1 MFVTQTTKPSA
12 RLLHIRPEVCS
23 RADEVSAWIGDAGF
37 GVEARA
43 DVYGGLAALGRMTR
57 AKVAVV
63 SVDVLEGLEFE
74 FFGLAA
80 RLKPE
85 IVVLVYGR
93 AASDVKLEQ
102 AIARGA
108 AERATPFALR
118 TLAARFSE
126 IDGTA
131 IGIVDEDAAVDEEEV
146 EEAIADEVDEHE
158 AADLNEVVAEEP
170 ADDASEAHA
179 IADEP
184 LVVEAVGPFV
194 EEVFDESEEDEA
206 GEIEVEE
213 PDTTNEAHQE
223 DDEPASPARVPWVKA
238 SDEPERRPPMRTP
251 PKAPE
256 GQLPP
261 RLHPVPV
268 PRSEDDMPRGSS
280 EERESLLSPE
290 ELAALLGDEFEIFA
304 SRKSRRE
311 RGGS

>member
-12 RLLHIRPEVCS
+12 RLLHIRPEACS

-37 GVEARA
+37 GVEVRA
-43 DVYGGLAALGRMTR
+43 DVYSGLAALGRMAR

-63 SVDVLEGLEFE
+63 SVDVLDGLEFE

-126 IDGTA
+126 IDGEA
-131 IGIVDEDAAVDEEEV
+131 IGIVDEDATADEEV
-146 EEAIADEVDEHE
+146 EEEIADEVEE
-158 AADLNEVVAEEP
+158 YAVTEMGEVVENF
-170 ADDASEAHA
+170 ADDASEAQA
-179 IADEP
+179 IAEEP
-184 LVVEAVGPFV
+184 LAVEAAGPFV
-194 EEVFDESEEDEA
+194 EEVFDESDESESS
-206 GEIEVEE
+206 EIEVEE
-213 PDTTNEAHQE
+213 FDATNEVTQE
-223 DDEPASPARVPWVKA
+223 DEPTSPARVPWVKA
-238 SDEPERRPPMRTP
+238 SDEPERKPPMRTP

>member
-1 MFVTQTTKPSA
+1 MLVTQTTKSTA

-23 RADEVSAWIGDAGF
+23 RAD
-37 GVEARA
+37 
-43 DVYGGLAALGRMTR
+43 VYSGLAALGRMTR

-93 AASDVKLEQ
+93 AASDVKLDK

-126 IDGTA
+126 IDGAA
-131 IGIVDEDAAVDEEEV
+131 IGIVDDDATADEEVEVSDDVEEYAAAEMGEVVEDSAVDEG
-146 EEAIADEVDEHE
+146 EAQAIDE
-158 AADLNEVVAEEP
+158 
-170 ADDASEAHA
+170 
-179 IADEP
+179 EP
-184 LVVEAVGPFV
+184 LVVEVAGPFV
-194 EEVFDESEEDEA
+194 EEVFDESDESESS
-206 GEIEVEE
+206 EIEVEE
-213 PDTTNEAHQE
+213 FDATNEVTQGE
-223 DDEPASPARVPWVKA
+223 DEPASPARVPWVKA
-238 SDEPERRPPMRTP
+238 SDEPERKPPMRTP

-290 ELAALLGDEFEIFA
+290 ELAALLGDEFEFFA
-304 SRKSRRE
+304 SRKARRE